1 MCAPALCCLQSLKSM
16 GITAAF
22 DDKQADFSRISQDPL
37 MLTTVMQ
44 SVSQQCSLL
53 CMLGA

>member
-1 MCAPALCCLQSLKSM
+1 M

-44 SVSQQCSLL
+44 SVSWWCSLL
-53 CMLGA
+53 GL